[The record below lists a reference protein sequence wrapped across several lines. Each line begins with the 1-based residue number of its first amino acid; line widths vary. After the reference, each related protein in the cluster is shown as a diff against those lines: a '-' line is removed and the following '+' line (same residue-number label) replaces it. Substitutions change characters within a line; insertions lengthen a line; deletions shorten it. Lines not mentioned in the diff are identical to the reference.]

1 MNMKMIQWMR
11 DKHLLRIRLLIS
23 RTPHWS
29 LDKPIRKTAAVSMV
43 RRSGKLITQ
52 PCRNLLILALI
63 TMLIKTT
70 RIRILLRKKA
80 EPTTT
85 VNSWLIGQPLPE
97 EPVLTIKTHFS
108 APCSTKIDKP
118 AALSELQA
126 KDKKPWST
134 LQPSR
139 AASNTSLHSTEFKH
153 QIALWCAFKMMNNK
167 LIAS

>member
-1 MNMKMIQWMR
+1 MNMKMILYKR
-11 DKHLLRIRLLIS
+11 DKHLLRIRPLIS
-23 RTPHWS
+23 RTLHWS
-29 LDKPIRKTAAVSMV
+29 LDKPIQKTAAVSMV
-43 RRSGKLITQ
+43 RRSRKLITQ
-52 PCRNLLILALI
+52 PCRNSLILALI

-80 EPTTT
+80 DPTTT
-85 VNSWLIGQPLPE
+85 VNSWLIGQLLPE
-97 EPVLTIKTHFS
+97 EPALMIKTHFS
-108 APCSTKIDKP
+108 AQCSTKIVKP
-118 AALSELQA
+118 VLSELQA

-153 QIALWCAFKMMNNK
+153 QIAPWCAFKMMNNK